1 MSDERTPPALQ
12 LRHLETVL
20 RRFSYRYNDE
30 AQLHTAISQ
39 VLADESLTFAREHRL
54 DAKSRADFW
63 LDGVLIEVK
72 VDGSLSEA
80 LRQVDRYC
88 VYRAVTGVLL
98 ATTLRWGDQ
107 PLKDKPAFR
116 GKPFAMVR
124 LRRQSL

>member
-1 MSDERTPPALQ
+1 MSDGCLSPTLQ
-12 LRHLETVL
+12 LRILETVL
-20 RRFSYRYNDE
+20 RRFSYRYSDE
-30 AQLHTAISQ
+30 VQLHTAIAQ
-39 VLADESLTFAREHRL
+39 VLTSENLEFAREHRL

-63 LDGVLIEVK
+63 MAGVLIEVK

-107 PLKDKPAFR
+107 PLKNKATLR